1 MSEASHVLVVDDEPA
16 ICELIETY
24 LSNEGYRVSTA
35 GDGAAMREIIARS
48 PVDLVILDLMLPG
61 EDGFSLTRHLRERS
75 SMGIIILTGKGE
87 TVDRVVGLELGAD
100 DYLSKPFDLRELLAR
115 VKSVLRR
122 TRGATA
128 MENAESGACVSFAG
142 WKLDLTAHRLT
153 SPRGT
158 ETPLTT
164 GEFELLSVFVNHPSR
179 VLTREELLDLTRGR
193 EASPFDR
200 SIDVQVGR
208 LRRKIEPDPEQPT
221 LIKTVRAAGYM
232 FTAQVKR
239 SE

>member
-1 MSEASHVLVVDDEPA
+1 
-16 ICELIETY
+16 
-24 LSNEGYRVSTA
+24 
-35 GDGAAMREIIARS
+35 
-48 PVDLVILDLMLPG
+48 
-61 EDGFSLTRHLRERS
+61 
-75 SMGIIILTGKGE
+75 
-87 TVDRVVGLELGAD
+87 
-100 DYLSKPFDLRELLAR
+100 
-115 VKSVLRR
+115 
-122 TRGATA
+122 
-128 MENAESGACVSFAG
+128 MESAESGACVSFAG

-153 SPRGT
+153 SPQGT

-239 SE
+239 NE

>member
-122 TRGATA
+122 TRGGTA
-128 MENAESGACVSFAG
+128 IESAESGACVSFAG

-153 SPRGT
+153 SPQGT

-164 GEFELLSVFVNHPSR
+164 GEFELLSVFVNHRSR

>member
-48 PVDLVILDLMLPG
+48 PVDLVILDLRLPG

-122 TRGATA
+122 TRGAAA
-128 MENAESGACVSFAG
+128 MEGAESGACVSFAG
-142 WKLDLTAHRLT
+142 WKLDLTARRLT
-153 SPRGT
+153 SPQGT
-158 ETPLTT
+158 ETLLTT

-179 VLTREELLDLTRGR
+179 VLTREEILDLTRGR
-193 EASPFDR
+193 EAGPFDR

-239 SE
+239 